1 MKRVFLALALMG
13 LLCSSA
19 FATEA
24 IKQGRGKLSVSGSA
38 SFQRNTSEV
47 DMLILATEV
56 GYFVVDDLEVA
67 VKAMGMVA
75 EADGMDMTMMSGL
88 LSMKYHV
95 DTESPVVPYVG
106 PQVALVY
113 IDYGIGDDT
122 EFGWGGFA
130 GMDFFVTENVSLFV
144 EYNLL
149 LTEGMGQDLTQ
160 HALNFG
166 MSLFW

>member
-1 MKRVFLALALMG
+1 MKRVFLALALLG

-24 IKQGRGKLSVSGSA
+24 IKEGRGKLSVSGSA
-38 SFQRNTSEV
+38 SFQRNDVEIDT
-47 DMLILATEV
+47 LILATEV

-67 VKAMGMVA
+67 VKAMGMMA
-75 EADGMDMTMMSGL
+75 EADGTDMTMMSGL

-95 DTESPVVPYVG
+95 ETESPMIPYVG

-113 IDYGIGDDT
+113 VDYGIDDDT
-122 EFGWGGFA
+122 SFGWGGFA
-130 GMDFFVTENVSLFV
+130 GVDFFVTENVSLFV

-149 LTEGMGQDLTQ
+149 LAEVVGQDYMQ